1 LPPEELAAL
10 EARGQVVFRYSAPKA
25 DKSSGAGESYSPNGS
40 LNGIAGVTN
49 ERGNVLGLMPH
60 PERAT
65 LKNLI
70 RGTDGRIFWHSIGE
84 SFGVWGDKK

>member
-1 LPPEELAAL
+1 MPPDKLAEL
-10 EARGQVVFRYSAPKA
+10 ESRGRVVFRYSAPKSA
-25 DKSSGAGESYSPNGS
+25 ASPDAGEKFSPNGS
-40 LNGIAGVTN
+40 LNGIAGVIN

-70 RGTDGRIFWHSIGE
+70 RGTDGRIFWNSIGE
-84 SFGVWGDKK
+84 HFGVWGDKK